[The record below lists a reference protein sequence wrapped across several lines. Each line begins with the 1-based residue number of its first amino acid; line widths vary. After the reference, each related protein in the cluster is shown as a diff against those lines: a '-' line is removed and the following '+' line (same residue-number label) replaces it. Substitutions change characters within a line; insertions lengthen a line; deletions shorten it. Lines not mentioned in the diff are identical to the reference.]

1 MNKNVLIILAGG
13 FLVAILVAVLV
24 QSTLSGS
31 KKNTDEKPRVQILVA
46 AKNLSVGKELGG
58 GDLKWQIWPED
69 TLFAGAIIRDGE
81 QQPTDALQGK
91 LLRSLV
97 EGQPVHM
104 SLVVEDDKGDF
115 LSANVQKGMR
125 AVGLA
130 VKSHVLADR
139 LIRPG
144 DFVDV
149 IVTYRVRVN
158 TRTNPEAQSI
168 VNRYASETVIENVRV
183 LAIDNNDT
191 KAVDEEEEGGKK
203 KKRKKSSKKATVT
216 IEVDPENAEK
226 LVLANKMGDVN
237 LALRSIGDNSVP
249 KTDRTTTDVGMSKVM
264 TNLSSLNGTSSAVRI
279 YEGTQIKEVQA
290 RKIEPKKSGV
300 DFNVEDG
307 PKVEQNIYITPE
319 ALQEFV
325 AEE

>member
-1 MNKNVLIILAGG
+1 MNKNVIIVLAGG
-13 FLVAILVAVLV
+13 FVVAILMAVMV
-24 QSTLSGS
+24 QAMLGGS
-31 KKNTDEKPRVQILVA
+31 KKDVAEKPRVQILVA
-46 AKNLSVGKELGG
+46 AKKLSVGKEIKS
-58 GDLKWQIWPED
+58 GDLKWQTWPED
-69 TLFAGAIIRDGE
+69 TLFAGAVIRDGE
-81 QQPTDALQGK
+81 QQPTEAISGK

-104 SLVVEDDKGDF
+104 TLFAEDDQGDF

-125 AVGLA
+125 AVGIS

-144 DFVDV
+144 DFVDI

-191 KAVDEEEEGGKK
+191 KAIDEEEDGGKK

-216 IEVDPENAEK
+216 IEVKPENAEK
-226 LVLANKMGDVN
+226 LVLADKMGDIG
-237 LALRSIGDNSVP
+237 LALRSIGDNSSP
-249 KTDRTTTDVGMSKVM
+249 ESDRTTTDVGMSKVM
-264 TNLSSLNGTSSAVRI
+264 TNLSTLNGTSSAVRI
-279 YEGTQIKEVQA
+279 YEGSSIKEVQA
-290 RKIEPKKSGV
+290 RKVEAPKGGV
-300 DFNVEDG
+300 DFNVEDA
-307 PKVEQNIYITPE
+307 PVPDQNIYITPE
-319 ALQEFV
+319 ALQELV
-325 AEE
+325 VEE